1 MADYFYTVENCVDQN
16 NTEVFSSTTLYSVG
30 EAVSLLSPPIGCY
43 TITEVSLIPGI
54 VTVVSFVSAYTT
66 CLECIQTTGGVFE
79 FENCADAFD
88 QPSIDVSEFSIV
100 PQVNNQVYSILTSA
114 GTLNCFTSTGYDS
127 GGSASEVLVSIE
139 GPYVDCTQCT
149 VLSLPQSANTE
160 VFVCEYICVTGGT
173 GSSVVVVTPPHPQY
187 SNTQGNPVT
196 QLNMI
201 TLGGFNGLN
210 S

>member
-1 MADYFYTVENCVDQN
+1 MADYFYTVENCVDQT

-30 EAVSLLSPPIGCY
+30 EVVSLLRPPIGCY

-54 VTVVSFVSAYTT
+54 VTVDFVSAYTT
-66 CLECIQTTGGVFE
+66 CLECIQTNEGVFE
-79 FENCADAFD
+79 FENCANQLDT
-88 QPSIDVSEFSIV
+88 PTIDVLQFSIV
-100 PQVNNQVYSILTSA
+100 PQFNQVYSILTSS
-114 GTLNCFTSTGYDS
+114 GTLNCFTFLGYDS
-127 GGSASEVLVSIE
+127 GGSATEGLVSIE
-139 GPYVDCTQCT
+139 GGYVDCNQCT

-187 SNTQGNPVT
+187 SNTQGNSVT

>member
-16 NTEVFSSTTLYSVG
+16 DTGVFSSTTLYSVG
-30 EAVSLLSPPIGCY
+30 QVVSLFTPSIGCY
-43 TITEVSLIPGI
+43 TITEVNLVG
-54 VTVVSFVSAYTT
+54 VATLNFVSVYTT

-79 FENCADAFD
+79 FENCANPSD
-88 QPSIDVSEFSIV
+88 QPSIDVIEFPIV
-100 PQVNNQVYSILTSA
+100 PQLNQVYSILTSS
-114 GTLNCFTSTGYDS
+114 GTLNCFTFLSYES
-127 GGSASEVLVSIE
+127 VGSATEGLVSIE
-139 GPYVDCTQCT
+139 GPYVDCPQCT

-187 SNTQGNPVT
+187 SNTQGNSVT

>member
-16 NTEVFSSTTLYSVG
+16 DTEVFSSTTLYSVG
-30 EAVSLLSPPIGCY
+30 EVVSLLTPIGCY
-43 TITEVSLIPGI
+43 TITEVNLVG
-54 VTVVSFVSAYTT
+54 VATLTFVSAYTT

-79 FENCADAFD
+79 FENCANPFD
-88 QPSIDVSEFSIV
+88 QPSIDVIEFPIV
-100 PQVNNQVYSILTSA
+100 PQLNQVYSILTSS
-114 GTLNCFTSTGYDS
+114 GTLNCFTSTGYAS
-127 GGSASEVLVSIE
+127 GTASEGLVSIE
-139 GPYVDCTQCT
+139 GPYVDCPQCT

>member
-16 NTEVFSSTTLYSVG
+16 DTGVFSSTTLYSVG
-30 EAVSLLSPPIGCY
+30 QVVSLLRPPIGCY
-43 TITEVSLIPGI
+43 TITEVNLSG
-54 VTVVSFVSAYTT
+54 VSSSTFVSVYTT
-66 CLECIQTTGGVFE
+66 CLECIQNTGGVFE
-79 FENCADAFD
+79 FENCANPLDT
-88 QPSIDVSEFSIV
+88 PTIDVSQFSIV
-100 PQVNNQVYSILTSA
+100 PQLNQVYSILTSS
-114 GTLNCFTSTGYDS
+114 GTLNCFTSAGYNS
-127 GGSASEVLVSIE
+127 GGSATEGLVSIE
-139 GPYVDCTQCT
+139 GPYVDCPQCV

-160 VFVCEYICVTGGT
+160 INVCEYICVTGGT

>member
-16 NTEVFSSTTLYSVG
+16 DTEVFSSTTLYSVG
-30 EAVSLLSPPIGCY
+30 EVVSLSKPPIGCY

-54 VTVVSFVSAYTT
+54 VTVVAFVSAYTT

-79 FENCADAFD
+79 FENCTNPLDT
-88 QPSIDVSEFSIV
+88 PTIDVDQFSIV
-100 PQVNNQVYSILTSA
+100 PQLNQVYSILTSS
-114 GTLNCFTSTGYDS
+114 GTLNCFTSTGYVS
-127 GGSASEVLVSIE
+127 GSASEGLVSIE
-139 GPYVDCTQCT
+139 GPYVDCPQCT

>member
-30 EAVSLLSPPIGCY
+30 QVVSLSKPPTGCY
-43 TITEVSLIPGI
+43 TITEVSLTPEI
-54 VTVVSFVSAYTT
+54 VTVMAFVSAYTT
-66 CLECIQTTGGVFE
+66 CLECIQDTGGVFE
-79 FENCADAFD
+79 FENCANPFD
-88 QPSIDVSEFSIV
+88 QPSIDVIEFPIV
-100 PQVNNQVYSILTSA
+100 PQLNQVYSILTSS
-114 GTLNCFTSTGYDS
+114 GTLNCFTFLSYDS
-127 GGSASEVLVSIE
+127 GGSATEGLVSIE
-139 GPYVDCTQCT
+139 GGYVDCIQCT

-173 GSSVVVVTPPHPQY
+173 GSSVVVLTPPHPQY

>member
-16 NTEVFSSTTLYSVG
+16 DTGVFSSTTLYSVG
-30 EAVSLLSPPIGCY
+30 QVVSLLSPPIGCY
-43 TITEVSLIPGI
+43 TITEVNLSGVANL
-54 VTVVSFVSAYTT
+54 TFDSTYTT
-66 CLECIQTTGGVFE
+66 CLGCIQTNGGVFE
-79 FENCADAFD
+79 FENCANPLD
-88 QPSIDVSEFSIV
+88 QPSIDVIEFPIV
-100 PQVNNQVYSILTSA
+100 LQLNQVYSILTSS
-114 GTLNCFTSTGYDS
+114 GTLNCFTFLNYDS
-127 GGSASEVLVSIE
+127 GGSATDGLISIE
-139 GPYVDCTQCT
+139 GGYVDCNQCT

-187 SNTQGNPVT
+187 SNTQGNSVT

-201 TLGGFNGLN
+201 TIGGFNGLN